1 MPETIDPVYITAY
14 TATSALG
21 RGVGDHLA
29 ALREERSG
37 LRNNDFTHVPLTC
50 AIGRVDGLE
59 QRALPDA
66 FAAYECRN

>member
-1 MPETIDPVYITAY
+1 MPEIIDPVHITAY

-21 RGVGDHLA
+21 RGVGDQLV

-37 LRNNDFTHVPLTC
+37 LRNNDFTRVPLTC

-59 QRALPDA
+59 QTALPKKRA
-66 FAAYECRN
+66 RP